1 MPLTAQQQSAF
12 DQHIAAATAKLAQS
26 KEAATVNVTPKLN
39 EAKFRLDEAATS
51 LLSAATVL
59 GAAIED

>member
-1 MPLTAQQQSAF
+1 MPLTPQQQSAF
-12 DQHIAAATAKLAQS
+12 DQHIAAATAKLVQS

-39 EAKFRLDEAATS
+39 EAKFRLDEAAAS